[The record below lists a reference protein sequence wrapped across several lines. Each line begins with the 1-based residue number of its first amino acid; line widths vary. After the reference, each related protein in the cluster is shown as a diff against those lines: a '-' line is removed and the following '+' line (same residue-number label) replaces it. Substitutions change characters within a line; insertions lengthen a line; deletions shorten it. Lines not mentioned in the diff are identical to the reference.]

1 MLIAARVLAG
11 IVGLLVIR
19 AALASAVR
27 VVILPRGVP
36 SALGRVVFVV
46 TRRLFRLRAG
56 GADAPFERRDRVM
69 AAYAPISLLVLLVT
83 WVVLVM
89 GGYIALYWAAAARS
103 LRDAYSISGSSIV
116 TLGFDRPSDLLS
128 RTLSWSESGIGL
140 VLLALLITYL
150 PSLYGSFARREREV
164 TTLEVRAGSPPS
176 GVEMIKRF
184 TRLKRLELL
193 HDVWVRWERW
203 FVELEESHT
212 SFSVLVFFR
221 SPQPDHSWITA
232 AGAVLDAASLV
243 NAVVD
248 IPHDVDADIC
258 IRAGYLALR
267 RIADF
272 FGMTYNPN
280 PDLGVPIT
288 ITRDEFDAACA
299 DMEAQG
305 VPLQHNRDKA
315 WDDFRGWRV
324 NYDKVLVTLCGF
336 TMAPYAL
343 WSSDRAVMDY
353 VPPLLRT
360 LARPRRPLL
369 EEPIGG

>member
-1 MLIAARVLAG
+1 MLIAARVLTG
-11 IVGLLVIR
+11 IAGLLLIR

-27 VVILPRGVP
+27 TVILPRGIP
-36 SALGRVVFVV
+36 SSLGRVVFVI

-56 GADAPFERRDRVM
+56 GADAPFQRRDRVM
-69 AAYAPISLLVLLVT
+69 AAYGPVSLLVLLVI
-83 WVVLVM
+83 WVLMVM
-89 GGYIALYWAAAARS
+89 GGYVALYWAVAERS
-103 LRDAYSISGSSIV
+103 LREAYSISGSSIV
-116 TLGFDRPSDLLS
+116 TLGFDRPADLGS
-128 RTLSWSESGIGL
+128 ETLSFTESALGL

-150 PSLYGSFARREREV
+150 PSLYSSFARRESEV
-164 TTLEVRAGSPPS
+164 TALEVRASSPPS

-184 TRLKRLELL
+184 TRLHRLELL

-232 AGAVLDAASLV
+232 AGAVLDAAALA

-248 IPHDVDADIC
+248 TPHDVDADIC
-258 IRAGYLALR
+258 IRAGYVALR
-267 RIADF
+267 RIASF
-272 FGMTYNPN
+272 FGMSYNPN

-288 ITRDEFDAACA
+288 ISRDEFDAACA

-305 VPLQHNRDKA
+305 VPLKSDRDKA
-315 WDDFRGWRV
+315 WDEFRGWRV
-324 NYDKVLVTLCGF
+324 NYDKVLLTLCGF
-336 TMAPYAL
+336 TMAPYAP

-360 LARPRRPLL
+360 LIRPRRGVL
-369 EEPIGG
+369 EHK

>member
-1 MLIAARVLAG
+1 MLIAARVLVG
-11 IVGLLVIR
+11 IVGVVLIR
-19 AALASAVR
+19 GALASAVR

-36 SALGRVVFVV
+36 SALGRAVFVIV
-46 TRRLFRLRAG
+46 RRLLRLRAG

-69 AAYAPISLLVLLVT
+69 AAYGPVGLLVLLLT
-83 WVVLVM
+83 WVLLVM
-89 GGYIALYWAAAARS
+89 GGYVALYWAVALRPLQDSYS
-103 LRDAYSISGSSIV
+103 LSGSSIV
-116 TLGFDRPSDLLS
+116 TLGFDRPSDLASLS
-128 RTLSWSESGIGL
+128 LSFTESGLGL

-150 PSLYGSFARREREV
+150 PILYSAFSRRESEV
-164 TTLEVRAGSPPS
+164 TALEVRAGSPPS

-184 TRLKRLELL
+184 TRLERLELL
-193 HDVWVRWERW
+193 HDIWVRWERW
-203 FVELEESHT
+203 FVELEESHS

-221 SPQPDHSWITA
+221 SPQADHSWITA
-232 AGAVLDAASLV
+232 AGAVLDAASLT

-267 RIADF
+267 RVADF
-272 FGMTYNPN
+272 FGFSYNPN
-280 PDLGVPIT
+280 PNLGVPIT

-305 VPLQHNRDKA
+305 VPLKADRDQA

-324 NYDKVLVTLCGF
+324 NYDKVLVALCGF
-336 TMAPYAL
+336 IMAPGAP
-343 WSSDRAVMDY
+343 WSSDRAVIDY

-360 LARPRRPLL
+360 LLHPTRGVLSHH
-369 EEPIGG
+369 